1 MSSWISS
8 VWQWTKKTVSK
19 TPTIKPV
26 VEEEALDSWQVVTK
40 KHSSKSKSRK
50 SKHGKSKH
58 GKQKKLEVL
67 PSIPEG
73 DETQNGGRRT
83 RRTRKALKMI

>member
-1 MSSWISS
+1 
-8 VWQWTKKTVSK
+8 VE
-19 TPTIKPV
+19 
-26 VEEEALDSWQVVTK
+26 EEEALDSWQVVTK
-40 KHSSKSKSRK
+40 KHSSKSKSRKSKHGKSKHGK

-83 RRTRKALKMI
+83 RKALHL